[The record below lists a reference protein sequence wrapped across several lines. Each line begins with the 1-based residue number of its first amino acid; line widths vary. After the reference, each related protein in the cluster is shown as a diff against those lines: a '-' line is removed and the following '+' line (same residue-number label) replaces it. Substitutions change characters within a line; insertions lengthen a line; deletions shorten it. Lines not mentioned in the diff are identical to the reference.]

1 MIQLKALPVT
11 PLYIKTTMI
20 IMLLMITTTTIIIII
35 IIIITIIINDTTTK
49 IFRASYKVK
58 GKHSTNIKG

>member
-1 MIQLKALPVT
+1 MLSIT
-11 PLYIKTTMI
+11 PLNMKTTMI
-20 IMLLMITTTTIIIII
+20 IMLIMMTTTTIIII

-58 GKHSTNIKG
+58 RKHSKNIKG

>member
-1 MIQLKALPVT
+1 MIQLKVLSIT

-20 IMLLMITTTTIIIII
+20 IMLIMIIIKIIVMILIIITTTIIS
-35 IIIITIIINDTTTK
+35 DTKTK

-58 GKHSTNIKG
+58 

>member
-1 MIQLKALPVT
+1 MIQLTALPVT
-11 PLYIKTTMI
+11 PLYIKTSMI
-20 IMLLMITTTTIIIII
+20 IMLIMMTTTIII

-58 GKHSTNIKG
+58 

>member
-1 MIQLKALPVT
+1 MLSIT
-11 PLYIKTTMI
+11 PLNMKTTMI
-20 IMLLMITTTTIIIII
+20 IMLIMMTTTIII

-58 GKHSTNIKG
+58 RKHSKNIKG